1 MSNKLLESL
10 LLEYDYKKRK
20 AELDLEERKSILY
33 KKIPRLQ
40 EIDDKINNLAINNTK
55 NILLKKT
62 ALTDLKHSI
71 NLLKKEKENILKQN
85 NISDSF
91 LQPYYECKICHD
103 TGYIQDSKQGSSL
116 CPCLK
121 QKLLDIS
128 YNKSNIS
135 NLSKE
140 NFDNFD
146 LSIFSDKID
155 FEKFKLN
162 ISPRQNI
169 LAIKNKCL
177 DFVTNFDNPDFK
189 NLLFTGNTGLGKTYM
204 SNCIANELIKKRKKC
219 SLSNCSCFIR
229 ICN

>member
-40 EIDDKINNLAINNTK
+40 EIDDRINNLAINNTK
-55 NILLKKT
+55 NILLKKV
-62 ALTDLKHSI
+62 ALTDLKNSI
-71 NLLKKEKENILKQN
+71 NLLKKEKETILKQN

-91 LQPYYECKICHD
+91 LQPYYECNLCHD

-116 CPCLK
+116 CSCLK

-146 LSIFSDKID
+146 LNIFSDKIN

-177 DFVTNFDNPDFK
+177 DFVINFDNPNYK

-219 SLSNCSCFIR
+219 SLSNCSYFIR

>member
-20 AELDLEERKSILY
+20 AELDLEERKGILY
-33 KKIPRLQ
+33 QRIPRLQ
-40 EIDDKINNLAINNTK
+40 EIENEINNLAINNAK
-55 NILLKKT
+55 NILLKKA
-62 ALTDLKHSI
+62 ALTDLKNSI

-85 NISDSF
+85 NVSDSF
-91 LQPYYECKICHD
+91 LQPYYECNLCQD
-103 TGYIQDSKQGSSL
+103 TGYIQDSKKGSSL

-135 NLSKE
+135 NLSRE

-146 LSIFSDKID
+146 LSVFSNKID

-169 LAIKNKCL
+169 LTIKNKCL
-177 DFVTNFDNPDFK
+177 DFIQNFDNPDYK

-219 SLSNCSCFIR
+219 SLPNCSRFT
-229 ICN
+229 

>member
-20 AELDLEERKSILY
+20 AELDLEERKGILY
-33 KKIPRLQ
+33 QRIPRLQ
-40 EIDDKINNLAINNTK
+40 EIENEINNLAINNAK
-55 NILLKKT
+55 NILLKKA
-62 ALTDLKHSI
+62 ALTDLKNSI

-85 NISDSF
+85 NVSDSF
-91 LQPYYECKICHD
+91 LQPYYECNLCQD
-103 TGYIQDSKQGSSL
+103 TGYIQDSKKGSSL

-135 NLSKE
+135 NLSRE
-140 NFDNFD
+140 NFDNFN
-146 LSIFSDKID
+146 LSVFSDKID

-169 LAIKNKCL
+169 LTIKNKCL
-177 DFVTNFDNPDFK
+177 DFIQNFDNPDYK

-219 SLSNCSCFIR
+219 SLPNCSRFT
-229 ICN
+229 